1 MRLLLKIQEQ
11 TFVYQILHLFK
22 MHNFR
27 ELKIWQKS
35 RALVKQIYLITK
47 NFPQEEQY
55 GLTTQIRRAVISIAA
70 NVAEGCGRQTDKELS
85 RFLDIANGSAFE
97 LETLLLLAQDLKYI
111 DTDSIRSTILII
123 QEIEKMIFNLKNKLL
138 N

>member
-1 MRLLLKIQEQ
+1 
-11 TFVYQILHLFK
+11 